1 MYDSTSKEY
10 LSRNKGTLMMLT
22 IKQDTFALGV
32 TDGLS
37 LSDAYR
43 QSYSAEH
50 MKSPTIH
57 VEASRLA
64 ALPKV
69 TLRLR
74 ELSRQKDEDRHMQ
87 ALRRED
93 FVLESLKNE
102 SLTATT
108 DSARIRALEL
118 MGKTIGMFDGRR
130 DKEEPPK
137 LTSDEL
143 KQKIAEKLCRYFN
156 ISSSV

>member
-1 MYDSTSKEY
+1 MQN
-10 LSRNKGTLMMLT
+10 RLT
-22 IKQDTFALGV
+22 EKQETFALGV
-32 TDGLS
+32 TTGLS

-43 QSYSAEH
+43 QSYHAEH
-50 MKSPTIH
+50 MKSPSVQ

-64 ALPKV
+64 ASPKV
-69 TLRLR
+69 ALRIQ
-74 ELSRQKDEDRHMQ
+74 ELWCQKDEDRHMQ

-118 MGKTIGMFDGRR
+118 MGKTIGMFDGSRE
-130 DKEEPPK
+130 KTVKPE
-137 LTSDEL
+137 LSSAEL
-143 KQKIAEKLCRYFN
+143 KQKIAEKLCR
-156 ISSSV
+156 I

>member
-1 MYDSTSKEY
+1 MQ
-10 LSRNKGTLMMLT
+10 NQLT
-22 IKQDTFALGV
+22 EKQETFALKV
-32 TDGLS
+32 INGLS

-50 MKSPTIH
+50 MKSPSVH

-69 TLRLR
+69 ALRIQQLWC
-74 ELSRQKDEDRHMQ
+74 QKDEDRHMQ

-93 FVLESLKNE
+93 FVLDNLKNE

-108 DSARIRALEL
+108 DSARVRALEL
-118 MGKTIGMFDGRR
+118 LGKTIGLFDGRGG
-130 DKEEPPK
+130 KEEPPE
-137 LTSDEL
+137 LTADELEQKL
-143 KQKIAEKLCRYFN
+143 KQKLEEYFGRHTYAE
-156 ISSSV
+156 